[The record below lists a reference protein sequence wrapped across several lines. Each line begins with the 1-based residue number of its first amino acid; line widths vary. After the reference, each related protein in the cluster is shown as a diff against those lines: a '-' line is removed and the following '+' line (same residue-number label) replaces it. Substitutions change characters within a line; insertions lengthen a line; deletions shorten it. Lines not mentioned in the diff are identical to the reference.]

1 MWKKIAKIFLYA
13 LHIDLTRKVLT
24 ICKIGLRYM
33 LIEEITPRPKQDVKR
48 QKKEGVMY
56 EILHSWNNL
65 KR

>member
-1 MWKKIAKIFLYA
+1 
-13 LHIDLTRKVLT
+13 
-24 ICKIGLRYM
+24 M

-65 KR
+65 